1 MTRSVVVLGFAGVQ
15 PLDITGPLDVFT
27 SASIALAG
35 RDAAG
40 DGYAVTLVSPG
51 GRPVSSGFGLD
62 FVAHPLPD
70 PSAAIDT
77 LLLPGGMGVFDA
89 RRCAETMAWVR
100 SAAERA
106 HRVVTVCTGAFLAA
120 EAGLLDGARAT
131 THWSSAQLLADEYP
145 AIKVDPDPI
154 FVRSS
159 DHVWTAAGV
168 TAGIDLALAL
178 VEDDHGTEVAQ
189 LVARWLVLHL
199 RRPGGQSQFAPPV
212 WMPRAR
218 RRPIRDVQEAIEKHP
233 AAAHRIADL
242 ATVASM
248 SPRHFTRV
256 FTEEVGEPPGVY
268 VERIRTDTARRFLE
282 ETDDPMPAV
291 ASRAGF
297 GSAETMRR
305 VFVRRLAISPDRYRR
320 SCR

>member
-15 PLDITGPLDVFT
+15 PLDSTGPLDVVT

-106 HRVVTVCTGAFLAA
+106 HRVVPVCTGAFLAA

-178 VEDDHGTEVAQ
+178 VDDDHGTEVAQ

-242 ATVASM
+242 ATIASM

-268 VERIRTDTARRFLE
+268 VERVRTDTARRFLE
-282 ETDDPMPAV
+282 EIDDPMPAV

>member
-15 PLDITGPLDVFT
+15 PLDSTGPLDVVT

-106 HRVVTVCTGAFLAA
+106 HRVVPVCTGAFLAA

-168 TAGIDLALAL
+168 TA
-178 VEDDHGTEVAQ
+178 
-189 LVARWLVLHL
+189 
-199 RRPGGQSQFAPPV
+199 
-212 WMPRAR
+212 AR

-242 ATVASM
+242 ATIASM

-268 VERIRTDTARRFLE
+268 VERVRTDTARRFLE
-282 ETDDPMPAV
+282 EIDDPMPAV

>member
-1 MTRSVVVLGFAGVQ
+1 MTRSVVVLDFAGVQ
-15 PLDITGPLDVFT
+15 PLDSTGPLDVFT

-51 GRPVSSGFGLD
+51 GRPVSSGFGLH

-77 LLLPGGMGVFDA
+77 LLLPG
-89 RRCAETMAWVR
+89 
-100 SAAERA
+100 
-106 HRVVTVCTGAFLAA
+106 
-120 EAGLLDGARAT
+120 
-131 THWSSAQLLADEYP
+131 
-145 AIKVDPDPI
+145 
-154 FVRSS
+154 
-159 DHVWTAAGV
+159 
-168 TAGIDLALAL
+168 L

-242 ATVASM
+242 ATIASM

-268 VERIRTDTARRFLE
+268 VERVRTDTARRFLE
-282 ETDDPMPAV
+282 EIDDPMPAV